1 MTLYSD
7 EKSLVFNPASLHQL
21 VVRLNYETNER
32 ELGLPNGDVFYQDHD
47 GQPMVALTLPKR
59 AWQTGL
65 LNYRVVVAGSMFHG
79 IAEGKPGRG
88 NDRTVQSVGR

>member
-7 EKSLVFNPASLHQL
+7 EKSLVFNPASVPQL

-47 GQPMVALTLPKR
+47 GQPMLALTLHSHVYSVR
-59 AWQTGL
+59 
-65 LNYRVVVAGSMFHG
+65 
-79 IAEGKPGRG
+79 GKP
-88 NDRTVQSVGR
+88 DCLTIVS